1 MQPLKHY
8 PQPERPSDPTPL
20 EMAIYNY
27 ELKAKAFYDKKARLG
42 DAKEADVTKR
52 LNQDYK
58 HLEQERNRLEYITVI
73 QEALEKYR
81 ENSEAIGKETKG
93 LGLLEEEHHPTKKLA
108 SFLTAS
114 GEPKPSIKHEA
125 HHIIP
130 GKGRFRKPAIARA
143 RLVLHEHG
151 LGINDPMNGVWLYG
165 VEKGKKEF
173 DWATSEATSHR
184 RIHRYNYETWI
195 SATLSGRL
203 NRVRFISLLREVKF
217 RIKNGMMPEKVMM
230 KKDESW
236 NGLS

>member
-58 HLEQERNRLEYITVI
+58 HLEQERKRLKSITVI
-73 QEALEKYR
+73 QEVLEKYR
-81 ENSEAIGKETKG
+81 EESRSSDEDT
-93 LGLLEEEHHPTKKLA
+93 LMMEEHHPTQKLA

-130 GKGRFRKPAIARA
+130 GKGRFQQPATARA
-143 RLVLHEHG
+143 RLFLHGHG

-173 DWATSEATSHR
+173 DWATSAATSHR

-195 SATLSGRL
+195 SSTLGRHEMSSQ
-203 NRVRFISLLREVKF
+203 RFISLLQEVKL
-217 RIKNGMMPEKVMM
+217 RIKNGMMPQQVMM

-236 NGLS
+236 DGLS

>member
-27 ELKAKAFYDKKARLG
+27 ELKAKAFYDKKAQLG
-42 DAKEADVTKR
+42 DTKESDVTKR

-58 HLEQERNRLEYITVI
+58 HLKQERNRLEYITI
-73 QEALEKYR
+73 AQESLDAYR
-81 ENSEAIGKETKG
+81 ASNELASRRE
-93 LGLLEEEHHPTKKLA
+93 LSSEEHHPTKKLA

-125 HHIIP
+125 HHIIA
-130 GKGRFRKPAIARA
+130 GKGRFNKPATARA
-143 RLVLHEHG
+143 RLRLHMHG
-151 LGINDPMNGVWLYG
+151 IGINDPMNGVWLYG
-165 VEKGKKEF
+165 VEKGKQEF

-195 SATLSGRL
+195 SATLRGEL
-203 NRVRFISLLREVKF
+203 DRVRFINLLQKVKF
-217 RIKNGMMPEKVMM
+217 RIKNGMLPQQVMM

-236 NGLS
+236 DGLS